1 MVMRKRLRPVFA
13 PLLLAAAAWCAP
25 ALHAQEYEP
34 GNEGVTEAVADAAPL
49 VLPDPVPVTPT
60 AQGVAS
66 WYGPGFHG
74 RKTASGERFDMNALT
89 AAHRTLPF
97 GTLVRVRSLV
107 NGLTVDVRINDR
119 GPFLKRRVIDLSK
132 AAAKALGL
140 LASGTGTKAVELFVV
155 GQPGGAVFR

>member
-1 MVMRKRLRPVFA
+1 MRTPFLALLVVLALFA
-13 PLLLAAAAWCAP
+13 TGCASRHAP
-25 ALHAQEYEP
+25 AAQRR
-34 GNEGVTEAVADAAPL
+34 VTYTAAPATG
-49 VLPDPVPVTPT
+49 D
-60 AQGVAS
+60 ASYYASRFQGR
-66 WYGPGFHG
+66 P
-74 RKTASGERFDMNALT
+74 TASGERFDNNQLT

-107 NGLTVDVRINDR
+107 NGSTVDVRINDR

-155 GQPGGAVFR
+155 EQPGGAVFR